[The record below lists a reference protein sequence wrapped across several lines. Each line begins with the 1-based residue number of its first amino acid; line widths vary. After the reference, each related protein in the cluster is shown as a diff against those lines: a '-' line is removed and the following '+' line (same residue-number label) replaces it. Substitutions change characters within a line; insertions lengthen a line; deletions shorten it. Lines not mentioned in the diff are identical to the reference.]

1 MSEYSFP
8 IEITDTSVAFDCEA
22 DRAEREGFKHVAERQ
37 RAKALHLRNAYEHM
51 RKFCLL
57 SELNWIDSRRGVY
70 KLRVTADGDT
80 VKFKVNES
88 TWTPPMGHL
97 DPQCSKALR
106 DRGVQ

>member
-22 DRAEREGFKHVAERQ
+22 DRAERA
-37 RAKALHLRNAYEHM
+37 
-51 RKFCLL
+51 
-57 SELNWIDSRRGVY
+57 
-70 KLRVTADGDT
+70 
-80 VKFKVNES
+80 
-88 TWTPPMGHL
+88 WTPPMGHL

>member
-51 RKFCLL
+51 RKFCP
-57 SELNWIDSRRGVY
+57 EGY
-70 KLRVTADGDT
+70 RVEAKIVVSHVPD
-80 VKFKVNES
+80 VN
-88 TWTPPMGHL
+88 PV
-97 DPQCSKALR
+97 LR
-106 DRGVQ
+106 DDCR